1 MHLFVLQLCSYVI
14 AFCLFLYRFH
24 PTAEKN
30 YLRKEFIYLYREYD
44 TQKKLYNKQKNM
56 EIGGNRRKKELC
68 LNNIIFGRVI
78 IFFVG
83 V

>member
-44 TQKKLYNKQKNM
+44 TQKKLYNKKNM